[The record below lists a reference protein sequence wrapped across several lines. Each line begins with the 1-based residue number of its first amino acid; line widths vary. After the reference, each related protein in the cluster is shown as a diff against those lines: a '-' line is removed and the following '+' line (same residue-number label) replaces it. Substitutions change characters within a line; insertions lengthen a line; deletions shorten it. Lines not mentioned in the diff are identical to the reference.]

1 MAPYPRLYEP
11 GGVLDT
17 AGVMVRGDAGGR
29 RESGKSIA
37 VDTFSKW
44 QARLLRTTVD
54 RCARPWTAPV
64 EPLQALPIQPT
75 TGLSLCGRLYATS
88 VFVVCTVGCVCGV

>member
-54 RCARPWTAPV
+54 RSSRTP
-64 EPLQALPIQPT
+64 
-75 TGLSLCGRLYATS
+75 
-88 VFVVCTVGCVCGV
+88 